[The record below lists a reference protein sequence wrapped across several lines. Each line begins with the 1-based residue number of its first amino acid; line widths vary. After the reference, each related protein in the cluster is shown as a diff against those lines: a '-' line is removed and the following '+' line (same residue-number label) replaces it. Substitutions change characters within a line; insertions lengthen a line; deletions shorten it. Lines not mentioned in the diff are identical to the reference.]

1 MRHLTYSDFLWGMLW
16 NPPMSVPLQV
26 KEQRVGV
33 YLSYQYPNKA
43 FFLVL
48 FSKLP
53 NHLGMSLSHSQ
64 LSDLRR
70 GPQSLTKQRSSDGSN

>member
-1 MRHLTYSDFLWGMLW
+1 MCHLTYSGFLWGVLW

-48 FSKLP
+48 
-53 NHLGMSLSHSQ
+53 LSCYFCFEV
-64 LSDLRR
+64 LLAT
-70 GPQSLTKQRSSDGSN
+70 LW

>member
-1 MRHLTYSDFLWGMLW
+1 MRHLTYSGFLWGVLW

-48 FSKLP
+48 VLCYF
-53 NHLGMSLSHSQ
+53 
-64 LSDLRR
+64 
-70 GPQSLTKQRSSDGSN
+70 